1 MSTST
6 GYTIAIIGM
15 STIAIYAIIK
25 LLNFYGVG
33 LEVYGIYLVFYIFIL
48 LSIFILPI
56 KEPSV

>member
-6 GYTIAIIGM
+6 AYTIAIIGM